1 MAEVTPGHFSY
12 SMRSSSIAFPLF
24 DPSWGIYTLPYFIRR
39 IYADVFTDVG
49 DAFDGEWKLSRLLVG
64 SGAELFTNFELT
76 YRVTVTLRIGV
87 ARGWCDGGTT
97 QVYAHLARRS
107 DLERPWRRPHTA
119 R

>member
-1 MAEVTPGHFSY
+1 MAEVTPGTQLQHAQLEY
-12 SMRSSSIAFPLF
+12 RFPLF

-97 QVYAHLARRS
+97 QVYAHLGT
-107 DLERPWRRPHTA
+107 PF
-119 R
+119 